1 MPRNPGRIRVGSFGE
16 LTENEQILTPSAIL
30 GPGGR
35 IAARLPSYEHRAE
48 QLAMSATVEQAL
60 AEGKHA
66 VIEAG
71 TGVGKSFAYLVPAIL
86 AITKDEEG
94 RNPNMQR
101 IVVSTHTIAL
111 QEQLLEKDI
120 PLLSSVIPR
129 DFSTVLVKGRR
140 NYVSLRRL
148 ENALAKAP
156 SLFNQDEEL
165 EQLQAIRKWSRD
177 TTDGSLSDLDFR
189 PSPGL
194 WDEVA
199 SDQSNCLGRSCPAY
213 SKCLY
218 YKARQRSRNAQIL
231 IVNHALFFS
240 DLALRREGASILPEY
255 DAVIFDEA
263 HTLEAV
269 ASDHF
274 GLSVTSG
281 QVQFTLSRLWNERTR
296 KGLLKDYPMDQGASL
311 VVDCRQRAE
320 DFFDQLYE
328 IQARNPQSN
337 GRVDRPDIIENDLSP
352 ILDRLAAQLRKWSN
366 QEDKED
372 RKLDL
377 RSASDRLSALS
388 QSVAAWLGHQNEDA
402 VHWMESSLPPRGGP
416 RVELRAA
423 PIDVGP
429 SLRDHLFSEVR
440 SVILTSATLCTGKQS
455 DFEYFKSRIG
465 LTQAITLQTGSP
477 FNYREQAQ
485 IIVVRGLPDPSLNKF
500 EFENAAIDCIPRY
513 LERTQGRAFVLFT
526 SYDMLRR
533 AASKLTPWLSK
544 NNYALFSQAD
554 SGPRTTMLEKFKSSP
569 RAVLFGTES
578 FWQGVDVP
586 GEALQNVIITKLP
599 FSVPDQPLL
608 QARLEAIKEAG
619 GNPFRDYQLP
629 EAIIKLRQGFGR
641 LIRTKSDTG
650 IVVILDPR
658 VKSKPYGRQ
667 FLESLPPCPVVEEP
681 A

>member
-1 MPRNPGRIRVGSFGE
+1 LAQTERV
-16 LTENEQILTPSAIL
+16 LTPSAIL
-30 GPGGR
+30 GPGGK
-35 IAARLPSYEHRAE
+35 ISARLPSYEHRQE
-48 QLAMSATVEQAL
+48 QLAMSDAVEQAL

-86 AITKDEEG
+86 AVTKSEDG
-94 RNPNMQR
+94 RDPSLTR
-101 IVVSTHTIAL
+101 IVISTHTISL
-111 QEQLLEKDI
+111 QEQLLQKDI

-148 ENALAKAP
+148 ANALSKAP
-156 SLFNQDEEL
+156 SLFSQEEDF
-165 EQLQAIRKWSRD
+165 EQLDEIRKWSRD
-177 TTDGSLSDLDFR
+177 TTDGSLSDLSFR
-189 PSPGL
+189 PAGNV
-194 WDEVA
+194 WEEVA
-199 SDQSNCLGRSCPAY
+199 SDQSNCLGRSCPTYA
-213 SKCLY
+213 KCLY

-263 HTLEAV
+263 HTLESV

-281 QVQFTLSRLWNERTR
+281 QVQFTLTRLWNERTR
-296 KGLLKDYPMDQGASL
+296 KGLLKDYPAEQGATL
-311 VVDCRQRAE
+311 VSECRQRAE
-320 DFFDQLYE
+320 DFFDDLYE
-328 IQARNPQSN
+328 LQSRNPHSN
-337 GRVDRPDIIENDLSP
+337 GRISKPGIVENDLSP
-352 ILDRLAAQLRKWSN
+352 MLDRLAAQLRKWIN
-366 QEDKED
+366 KED
-372 RKLDL
+372 ADDKKLDL
-377 RSASDRLSALS
+377 KSASDRLTAISN
-388 QSVAAWLGHQNEDA
+388 SVAGWLGHQIEDS
-402 VHWMESSLPPRGGP
+402 VYWLESSLPARGGGP

-429 SLRDHLFSEVR
+429 SLREHLFSQIK
-440 SVILTSATLCTGKQS
+440 SVILTSATLCAGKAN
-455 DFEYFKSRIG
+455 DFEYFKSRVG
-465 LTQAITLQTGSP
+465 LTQALTLQAGSP
-477 FNYREQAQ
+477 FDFRTQAQ
-485 IIVVRGLPDPSLNKF
+485 IIVVRGLPDPSQNKADF
-500 EFENAAIDCIPRY
+500 EAAAIELLPRY
-513 LERTQGRAFVLFT
+513 LDRTQGHAFVLFT
-526 SYDMLRR
+526 AYDMLRR
-533 AASKLTPWLSK
+533 AATRLTPWLSK

-554 SGPRTTMLEKFKSSP
+554 GGPRTTLLEKFKTTD

-586 GEALQNVIITKLP
+586 GDALQNVIITKLP

-641 LIRTKSDTG
+641 LIRTKTDSG

-658 VKSKPYGRQ
+658 LKSKPYGKQ
-667 FLESLPPCPVVEEP
+667 FLDSLPDCPVIEER